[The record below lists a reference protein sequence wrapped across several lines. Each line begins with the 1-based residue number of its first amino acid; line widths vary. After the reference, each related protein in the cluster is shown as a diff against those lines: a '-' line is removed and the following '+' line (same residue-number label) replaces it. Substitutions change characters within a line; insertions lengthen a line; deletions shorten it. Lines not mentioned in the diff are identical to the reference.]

1 LTLPF
6 GIIYFVG
13 KIAAPVV
20 TRVLGLSQETV
31 GALIIDFLRKNV
43 AVGMLIPLGL
53 TRIQLIVAS
62 VILVMYFPCG
72 ATFTTLIKELEVVDV
87 LKSTGIMIIPSL
99 VVGGLLN
106 LILPGLKTGQ

>member
-1 LTLPF
+1 M
-6 GIIYFVG
+6 IYFVG

-20 TRVLGLSQETV
+20 TRVLRLPQETV
-31 GALIIDFLRKNV
+31 VALIIGFLRKDV

-53 TRIQLIVAS
+53 TLIQLIIAS
-62 VILVMYFPCG
+62 VVLAMYFPCG

-87 LKSTGIMIIPSL
+87 LKSTGIMIISSL

-106 LILPGLKTGQ
+106 PILPGLKTGQ